1 MIQHA
6 LVRRFDEILERGTY
20 TSGVLVMRLNR
31 ILLEAGVKESL
42 DTSADLPKLSE
53 TAAKV
58 AYEHLSHGRYG
69 HTPDVD
75 LANTLA
81 ARKAS

>member
-1 MIQHA
+1 MQHA
-6 LVRRFDEILERGTY
+6 LVRRFNEILERGMY

-42 DTSADLPKLSE
+42 DTSFGLSKLSD

-58 AYEHLSHGRYG
+58 ALEHLSHERYG
-69 HTPDVD
+69 RAIDTDR
-75 LANTLA
+75 AATLA